1 MILHPNIDPVAI
13 GIGPLQI
20 HWYSLMYL
28 VAFACA
34 WYLASRSSQ
43 RSWSPVK
50 ASQVEDLIVYGAWGV
65 LLGGRLGYM
74 FFYSLD
80 KWVADPAMLIRLWEG
95 GMSFHGGLIGVI
107 VAIFMYSRK
116 YRIPFLA
123 VGDFVAPL
131 VPTGLFFGR
140 IGNFIGQELYGRP
153 TDGPWAMLFPS
164 DPLQLG
170 RHPSQ
175 LYEAFLEGLVLF
187 FILQFYARKPR
198 LFGELGGI
206 FLVGYGVFRFMVE
219 FVREPDAQFAGQAA
233 ALQAFDWMTRGQ
245 ALCIPMILLG
255 LWLLRKSLPL
265 IGAKSVSPTR

>member
-1 MILHPNIDPVAI
+1 
-13 GIGPLQI
+13 
-20 HWYSLMYL
+20 
-28 VAFACA
+28 
-34 WYLASRSSQ
+34 
-43 RSWSPVK
+43 
-50 ASQVEDLIVYGAWGV
+50 
-65 LLGGRLGYM
+65 M

-107 VAIFMYSRK
+107 VAIYIFSRK

-175 LYEAFLEGLVLF
+175 LYEAFLEGVVLF
-187 FILQFYARKPR
+187 LIIQFYARKPR

-206 FLVGYGVFRFMVE
+206 FLIGYGVFRFLVE
-219 FVREPDAQFAGQAA
+219 FVREPDAQFAAQHA
-233 ALQAFDWMTRGQ
+233 ALEAFSWMTRGQ
-245 ALCIPMILLG
+245 TLCIPMIVLG

-265 IGAKSVSPTR
+265 IGTKSASPVR

>member
-13 GIGPLQI
+13 SLGPIQV

-28 VAFACA
+28 VAFAFA
-34 WYLASRSSQ
+34 WRLALRNSQ
-43 RSWSPVK
+43 RDWSPVK
-50 ASQVEDLIVYGAWGV
+50 PAQVEDLIVYGAWGV

-80 KWVADPAMLIRLWEG
+80 KWVADPAMLFRLWEG

-107 VAIFMYSRK
+107 VAIYAFSRK
-116 YRIPFLA
+116 NRISFLA

-131 VPTGLFFGR
+131 APMGLFFGR

-153 TDGPWAMLFPS
+153 TDGPWAMLFSS

-187 FILQFYARKPR
+187 FIVQFYARKPR
-198 LFGELGGI
+198 LFGEVGGV
-206 FLVGYGVFRFMVE
+206 FLIGYGVFRFLVE
-219 FVREPDAQFAGQAA
+219 FVREPDAQFAGQEA
-233 ALQAFDWMTRGQ
+233 ALQAFNWITRGQ
-245 ALCIPMILLG
+245 TLCIPMILLG

-265 IGAKSVSPTR
+265 IGAKSTSPTG